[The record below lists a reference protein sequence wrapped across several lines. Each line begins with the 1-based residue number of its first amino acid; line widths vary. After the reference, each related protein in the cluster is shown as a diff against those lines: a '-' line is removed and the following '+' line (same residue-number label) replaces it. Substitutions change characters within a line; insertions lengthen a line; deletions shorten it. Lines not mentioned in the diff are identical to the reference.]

1 MHRRPAFTL
10 VEVLVVIAIAGVL
23 VGLLLPAIQK
33 AREAARRIA
42 CTANLKQIG
51 VAIQLHHEFLN
62 EFPYGRYRVYG
73 VPPASSEYKG
83 TMKTFILPYLEQ
95 GNVASRMQSDVNW
108 PNNVPGIRIDGR
120 RLETFPIPTYV
131 CPSDPYGMESRT
143 KSHTVNGASFPHQVA
158 NYVASGGGA
167 WTPSPGTPAC
177 PCPHSW
183 NSTYFHGS
191 QGFYRKGLYRD
202 PPSRLLRT
210 GPFVNR
216 DDNRAGH
223 SLSPSRIAQIRDG
236 LSNTIFC
243 GEVLIG
249 HNIQRASG
257 WASLTENG
265 DTGTTVTI
273 PLNYR
278 TSLTQADVDA
288 GGNDGF
294 IGCLANCNENTASG
308 FKSAHPG
315 GVAFLL
321 GDGSVHFVNDAID
334 HWTLQRLGAVADG
347 EPVGEY

>member
-1 MHRRPAFTL
+1 MLRRPAFTI
-10 VEVLVVIAIAGVL
+10 VEVLVVIAIIGVL
-23 VGLLLPAIQK
+23 AGLLLPAIQN
-33 AREAARRIA
+33 AREAGRRLT
-42 CTANLKQIG
+42 CSTNLRQIG
-51 VAIQLHHEFLN
+51 VALQLHHDFLN
-62 EFPYGRYRVYG
+62 EFPYGRYRVYEVKPG
-73 VPPASSEYKG
+73 YSEYKG
-83 TMKTFILPYLEQ
+83 TMKTYILPYLEQ
-95 GNVASRMQSDVNW
+95 GNLASRMQSDTNW

-131 CPSDPYGMESRT
+131 CPSDPYGMASKT
-143 KSHTVNGASFPHQVA
+143 KSQTVGGVSFPHQVA

-167 WTPSPGTPAC
+167 WMPNPGAAAC
-177 PCPHSW
+177 ACTHSW
-183 NSTYFHGS
+183 TSTYFHGS
-191 QGFYRKGLYRD
+191 QGFYRKGLYQD

-216 DDNRAGH
+216 DDNRHGH
-223 SLSPSRIAQIRDG
+223 SLPSSQIAHIRDG

-243 GEVLIG
+243 GEILIG
-249 HNIQRASG
+249 HNIKRVSG

-265 DTGTTVTI
+265 DAGTTVTI

-288 GGNDGF
+288 AGNDGF

-315 GVAFLL
+315 GVTFLL

-347 EPVGEY
+347 EPVGAY